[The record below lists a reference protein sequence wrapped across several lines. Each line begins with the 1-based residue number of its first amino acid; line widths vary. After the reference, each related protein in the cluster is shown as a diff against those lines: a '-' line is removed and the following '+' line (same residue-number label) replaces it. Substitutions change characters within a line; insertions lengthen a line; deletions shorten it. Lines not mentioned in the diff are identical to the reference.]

1 MEHQILF
8 TTLSAFLENLPKMP
22 LQSGGDIDFTPLAIF
37 LGAISLGGV
46 GVIIAGMIFWQ
57 ETAQRYKRMIP
68 EIIFGIVLT
77 MVAAGIVEAIGG

>member
-1 MEHQILF
+1 MKTQILLSN
-8 TTLSAFLENLPKMP
+8 LSAILGTMPKMP

>member
-1 MEHQILF
+1 MKTYLLL
-8 TTLSAFLENLPKMP
+8 TTMSAILENLPKMP
-22 LQSGGDIDFTPLAIF
+22 LANGDIDFTPLAIF

>member
-1 MEHQILF
+1 MKTQILLAN
-8 TTLSAFLENLPKMP
+8 LSAILGTMPKMP
-22 LQSGGDIDFTPLAIF
+22 LQNGGDIDFTPLAIF